1 MKWLPVVKRLLG
13 GYALSEGADKVYMST
28 TGEHL
33 PLPAR
38 LLGGAFAAKGLGGM
52 YGRRIAGQAKALL
65 PSAIMANTVDAGQ
78 RLRTGTSVFDPQGM
92 QAKAEASLIDRLKDV
107 SHGLID
113 DVAAAQP
120 QAIGQQTPQ
129 VGAAGNNNA
138 VRAFYERYR
147 QLSQNA

>member
-38 LLGGAFAAKGLGGM
+38 LLGGAFAARGLGGM
-52 YGRRIAGQAKALL
+52 YGKQVAGQAKALL
-65 PSAIMANTVDAGQ
+65 PSAVMANTVDAGQ

-113 DVAAAQP
+113 DVAAQP
-120 QAIGQQTPQ
+120 QAMPQ
-129 VGAAGNNNA
+129 VGAANNSNA
-138 VRAFYERYR
+138 IRAFYERYR
-147 QLSQNA
+147 QLSQRA